1 LYIRK
6 VGSDRL
12 GKSHGALRR
21 FLVVDGHDGR
31 HPARLAFLEDNMI
44 DHMTIEVGDL
54 EKSKL
59 FYERAFAPLGYRL
72 SFGKEDVFWAFDV
85 GNGCLFEIQQT
96 DEKSPLTHLHV
107 AFRVGS
113 KAEVD
118 AFYRAALEA
127 GAKENGAPGPRPD
140 YAENYYA
147 CFVLD
152 PDGYNIEA
160 MINEA

>member
-1 LYIRK
+1 MPADEPP
-6 VGSDRL
+6 V
-12 GKSHGALRR
+12 RR
-21 FLVVDGHDGR
+21 AAIVLEHPVLDIGYGGR
-31 HPARLAFLEDNMI
+31 HPAPFTFLEDNMI
-44 DHMTIEVGDL
+44 DHITIEVGDL
-54 EKSKL
+54 KKSKL
-59 FYERAFAPLGYRL
+59 FYESAFAPLGYRL
-72 SFGKEDVFWAFDV
+72 SFGKEGVFWAFDV
-85 GNGCLFEIQQT
+85 GKGCLFEIQRT
-96 DEKSPLTHLHV
+96 DEKPPLTHLHV

-127 GAKENGAPGPRPD
+127 GARENGAPGPRPN

-160 MINEA
+160 MINEP